1 MQCLGSITKAMQD
14 FSEVYRNLLRKNKDD
29 LPKWR
34 EKLYMWIK
42 GLDII
47 QLNSPH
53 IDPAFTFAG
62 FVKLIF
68 KHEGRGWQEPKRDKM
83 FWNNHERGTLAP
95 PGVTL

>member
-1 MQCLGSITKAMQD
+1 MQD

-53 IDPAFTFAG
+53 IDPQIQYNG
-62 FVKLIF
+62 NQNLIYF
-68 KHEGRGWQEPKRDKM
+68 CGIC
-83 FWNNHERGTLAP
+83 
-95 PGVTL
+95 